1 MSLIRD
7 NAGAVHPG
15 AVHIVTTSSDSH
27 NRTDVRPDTR

>member
-1 MSLIRD
+1 MSPERD

-27 NRTDVRPDTR
+27 HRIDVDPGTR